1 MTMLV
6 FMLALAWCL
15 AAVLTVFLRR
25 VQMCFTP
32 GWQVRLLA
40 LGGLALAFATL
51 NSTLALL
58 CAAGVFWHLAEPV
71 LWIVVGV
78 GVMVVGWRPSVH
90 LFRIC
95 QLSRGSDVFRRAATR
110 PDGLLVVGDDHAQA
124 FAVPGRGGT
133 VVVTDGLRKAL
144 TAAEFEAV
152 VRHERA
158 HLRHRHHFYVQ
169 MAELA
174 ACINPLLGR
183 WCGAVRFAAERHAD
197 EEAAQAGR
205 AVAAR
210 AITKAALSTSQAPPA
225 VPGRLGISAGADTV
239 VRRVDALRG
248 PGPRRQRAAPL
259 VAAVL
264 LLAVIGVDLVGT
276 SDWIQDRLIP
286 EAGES
291 VSVVYG

>member
-6 FMLALAWCL
+6 FMLTLAWCL

-40 LGGLALAFATL
+40 VGGLALALASLT
-51 NSTLALL
+51 STLALL
-58 CAAGVFWHLAEPV
+58 CAAGVFWHLPEPV
-71 LWIVVGV
+71 LWVVVGS
-78 GVMVVGWRPSVH
+78 GVMLAGWRPSVH
-90 LFRIC
+90 LFRMC
-95 QLSRGSDVFRRAATR
+95 QLSRGSDVFRRAAIGSHR
-110 PDGLLVVGDDHAQA
+110 LLIVGDDVAQA

-133 VVVTDGLRKAL
+133 VVATDGLRKVL

-152 VRHERA
+152 IRHERA
-158 HLRHRHHFYVQ
+158 HLRHHHHFYVQ

-183 WCGAVRFAAERHAD
+183 WCGAVRFAAERQAD
-197 EEAAQAGR
+197 EDAAQAGR
-205 AVAAR
+205 AVVAR
-210 AITKAALSTSQAPPA
+210 ALTKAALLTSQASLA

-239 VRRVDALRG
+239 VRRVGALRG

-264 LLAVIGVDLVGT
+264 LLAVIGADLVGT

-291 VSVVYG
+291 MSVVYR